1 MGKKLLCLIMA
12 ICCVLGLASCGA
24 QSVAMDNSAKTDNTL
39 NGGFVAETA
48 DYVYFINGVES
59 YTTTYETGSV
69 TKGALLRVKKADF
82 ADLSAATYE
91 TVVSKL
97 IVADDM
103 NAGVYIYGDFVY
115 YAVPSTAND
124 KTGTVKNDQLNF
136 FRTKLDATQTSAN
149 ITARD
154 FPHSATYRYIAAG
167 EKVFLVVYSTEL
179 YVYDAISGKEVYTT
193 EAKDGASA
201 LEKVDVAEVVF
212 ADSAVYFSSIPVDQ
226 ALSEEDNIQ
235 KESHHVVYKLD
246 LTASE
251 VAPVI
256 VLNGVGTSNVGN
268 DSGEGVDLI
277 GVTIDLLRVDGG
289 KLYFS
294 YKSLNTVSGTNPVY
308 MAIAESALTE
318 SGNKSWKKD
327 ENVVSLTNKNT
338 ASIFADTSIFF
349 GGKVYYVDST
359 FGLLVYD
366 NAKAKENDAN
376 TDFGVSIVYYSET
389 IASATLDFVNVEGDA
404 TFMYFHDAS
413 GIYYKVRI
421 DEVTKETK
429 EFRLNKHAIDTA
441 WYKPEVVQVGENY
454 YFVASYSDTEF
465 KSYVYAINMTELK
478 KDFDAWEADESED
491 KAEDFYAKDELDTD
505 DDADETFVEFAN
517 RHGLLGVVADA
528 DKDEE

>member
-24 QSVAMDNSAKTDNTL
+24 NSIPMDGSAKTDATL
-39 NGGFVAETA
+39 KGGFVGETA

-69 TKGALLRVKKADF
+69 TKGALLRTKKADL
-82 ADLSAATYE
+82 ADLSKATYE

-103 NAGVYIYGDFVY
+103 NAGFYIYGDYVY

-154 FPHSATYRYIAAG
+154 FPHSATYRYIAVG
-167 EKVFLVVYSTEL
+167 EKVYLVVHSTEL
-179 YVYDAISGKEVYTT
+179 YVYDAINGKEVYTT
-193 EAKDGASA
+193 EAKDGDSV
-201 LEKVDVAEVVF
+201 LDKVDVAEVVF
-212 ADSAVYFSSIPVDQ
+212 SDSAVYFASIPVDK
-226 ALSEEDNIQ
+226 ALSDEDNVQ

-246 LTASE
+246 LSATE
-251 VAPVI
+251 VKPVI

-289 KLYFS
+289 KLYFT
-294 YKSLNTVSGTNPVY
+294 YKSLNTVTGTNPVY

-318 SGNKSWKKD
+318 AGAKAWKKD

-338 ASIFADTSIFF
+338 ASVFADTSIFF
-349 GGKVYYVDST
+349 DGKVYYVDAT

-366 NAKAKENDAN
+366 NAKVSDAN
-376 TDFGVSIVYYSET
+376 TDFGVSIVYYSDV
-389 IASATLDFVNVEGDA
+389 IKSATLDFVNEEGDA

-421 DEVTKETK
+421 DEVTKDTK

-441 WYKPEVVQVGENY
+441 WYKPEVVKVGEE
-454 YFVASYSDTEF
+454 FFLIASYSGVEF
-465 KSYVYAINMTELK
+465 KDYVYAINMTELK
-478 KDFDAWEADESED
+478 KDYDAWEASEDED
-491 KAEDFYAKDELDTD
+491 KAEDFYAEDELDSD
-505 DDADETFVEFAN
+505 EDSEETFEDFAN
-517 RHGLLGVVADA
+517 RHGILGVIDDA